1 MLRAEALS
9 QNPGPIGCNSAAI
22 LLLEIARSVK
32 TLRDSPQIIATDV
45 VELASRLKS
54 TRLIRTRDYVESS
67 GSVLGNHRHDWF
79 KVEEGIILH
88 TANFTAKRSV
98 KFRERRSNLIC
109 FEMPLVTGYSKRVEE
124 IEACEPAG
132 AISISNTAAA
142 EFTFKAGSNARGVSI
157 YCDRRR
163 FLSTFQIDTDRIQER
178 SRAIFL
184 SNNGAF
190 EALRI
195 PMFSSAM
202 INVDQILSCTFA
214 EPLRS
219 IYLSSKTMEIL
230 CTLVAQIHEFGAG
243 PRLFS
248 TGGLRVHSIEA
259 AAEIYRR
266 ELRSP
271 PTVEQVAER
280 VGMDRRELTKGFQEV
295 FEMTPHR
302 YQLQQRME
310 HAEALLNEG
319 GRSISEI
326 GRLVGYQGYRTFAR
340 AYGGYFDRPPAVRA
354 R

>member
-1 MLRAEALS
+1 MLS
-9 QNPGPIGCNSAAI
+9 QGPGPIGCNSYAV
-22 LLLEIARSVK
+22 LLPEIGPPVK
-32 TLRDSPQIIATDV
+32 NLRDSPQIITTDV

-98 KFRERRSNLIC
+98 KFRERRSNQLC
-109 FEMPLVTGYSKRVEE
+109 FEIPLVTGYSKRLDELE
-124 IEACEPAG
+124 DCQPTG
-132 AISISNTAAA
+132 AISISNTASA

-163 FLSTFQIDTDRIQER
+163 FLSTFKIDTNRIQER

-184 SNNGAF
+184 SNSGAF
-190 EALRI
+190 DALRI
-195 PMFSSAM
+195 PLFSSTM

-248 TGGLRVHSIEA
+248 PRGLRVHSIEA

-295 FEMTPHR
+295 FGVTPHR
-302 YQLQQRME
+302 YQLQQRMD
-310 HAEALLNEG
+310 HAESLLREG

-340 AYGGYFDRPPAVRA
+340 AYAGYFDRPPTVHA